1 MMENAITLKTVNEL
15 LQFSFYIPSYQRG
28 YRWTAQEVTDLLND
42 IDEFTPREVSGTDKK
57 TWYCLQPIVVK
68 RKDNNAYEVIDGQQR
83 LTTIYLVLHYLNQD
97 YVEARRDK
105 LFSIEYETREKSKDF
120 LRNPE
125 KENND
130 NIDFFH
136 IHNAY
141 NAIDAWFSKKDYN
154 FDKSMYRSKL
164 KFSSKVIWYET
175 MEKDAISV
183 FTRLNVGKISLTN
196 SELIKALFLNNSS
209 FHSDNNERLRL
220 RQIEIAN
227 EWDNIENSLQNNK
240 FWYFL
245 SDKHVADNR
254 IEYIFD
260 LMKESDNVDRYATFR
275 YFNSKLN
282 NKSEEEMKQ
291 NWEDVQFHYQR
302 FNEWFNDRLLYHKI
316 GFILNT
322 QIVDVKTLYEKSSK
336 MQKKDFLDYL
346 DDVIKSFYRKD
357 CLLDLDYEDKH
368 TNSVLLLYNI
378 LTMLQNSHEGSY
390 FPFDT
395 FKLLKWNK
403 EHIASIKET
412 IPKNNRN
419 DWLSDVRCY
428 IDTDKPESSSLFTEI
443 DECLLDSTFD
453 DDDIFIPLFYK
464 ITDHFNQYMSNDDI
478 NGISNLALL
487 DESTNKSYKNAVFP
501 LKRKRIIDLDKSG
514 EFVPL
519 CTKNTF
525 LKYFSDYPPKISFW
539 SQDDRE
545 MYEKDLV
552 RVLSEYMEVERCDA
566 E

>member
-1 MMENAITLKTVNEL
+1 MKNTITLKTVNEL

-28 YRWTAQEVTDLLND
+28 YRWTKQEVTDLLND
-42 IDEFTPREVSGTDKK
+42 IDEFSPREVSGTDEK
-57 TWYCLQPIVVK
+57 TWYCLQPVVVK
-68 RKDNNAYEVIDGQQR
+68 RKDNDVYEVIDGQQR
-83 LTTIYLVLHYLNQD
+83 LTTIYLILHYLNQD
-97 YVEARRDK
+97 YVENRRDK
-105 LFSIEYETREKSKDF
+105 LFSIEYQTRPKSKDF

-125 KENND
+125 IENND

-141 NAIDAWFSKKDYN
+141 KSIDDWFSNKDYN
-154 FDKSMYRSKL
+154 FDKNMFRSKL
-164 KFSSKVIWYET
+164 KFSSKFIWYET

-183 FTRLNVGKISLTN
+183 FTRLNVGKIGLTN
-196 SELIKALFLNNSS
+196 SELIKALFLNNSN
-209 FHSDNNERLRL
+209 FHSDNKERLRL

-245 SDKHVADNR
+245 SDRYVIDNR

-260 LMKESDNVDRYATFR
+260 LMKESNNVDGYATFR
-275 YFNSKLN
+275 FFSSKLN
-282 NKSEEEMKQ
+282 NKSEQDMKQ

-302 FNEWFNDRLLYHKI
+302 FNEWFNDRILYHKI

-322 QIVDVKTLYEKSSK
+322 RIVDVKILYEKSSV
-336 MQKKDFLDYL
+336 MQKKSFLNYL
-346 DDVIKSFYRKD
+346 DKVIKDFYRKD
-357 CLLDLDYEDKH
+357 YLLDLDYEDKH

-395 FKLLKWNK
+395 FKLMKWNK
-403 EHIASIKET
+403 EHIASVKET
-412 IPKNNRN
+412 IPNKNRN
-419 DWLSDVRCY
+419 EWLSDVRCF
-428 IDTDKPESSSLFTEI
+428 IDTEKPESSRLLSEL
-443 DECLLDSTFD
+443 DNCLLESTFD
-453 DDDIFIPLFYK
+453 KDDIFIPLFNE
-464 ITDHFNQYMSNDDI
+464 ITDHFNQYMRNEDI
-478 NGISNLALL
+478 NSISNLALL
-487 DESTNKSYKNAVFP
+487 DETTNKSYKNSVFP
-501 LKRKRIIDLDKSG
+501 LKRKRIIDLDKKG

-525 LKYFSDYPPKISFW
+525 LKYFSDYPPKLSFW
-539 SQDDRE
+539 SQPDRE

-552 RVLSEYMEVERCDA
+552 RVLSEYMEVEHCDA

>member
-1 MMENAITLKTVNEL
+1 MMKNAITLKTVNEL

-28 YRWTAQEVTDLLND
+28 YRWAAQEVTDLLND
-42 IDEFTPREVSGTDKK
+42 IDEFKPREVTGTDEK

-83 LTTIYLVLHYLNQD
+83 LTTIYLILHYLNQG
-97 YVEARRDK
+97 YIEARRDK

-120 LRNPE
+120 LQNPE
-125 KENND
+125 IENND

-141 NAIDAWFSKKDYN
+141 KAIDVWFSKKDYN
-154 FDKSMYRSKL
+154 FDESMYRSKL

-196 SELIKALFLNNSS
+196 SELIKALFLNNSN

-245 SDKHVADNR
+245 SDKHVSDNR

-275 YFNSKLN
+275 YFNLKLN
-282 NKSEEEMKQ
+282 NKSEQDMKQ

-322 QIVDVKTLYEKSSK
+322 QIVDVKTLYEKSSI
-336 MQKKDFLDYL
+336 MQKKAFLDYL
-346 DDVIKSFYRKD
+346 DDVIKDFYRKD

-419 DWLSDVRCY
+419 DWLTDVRCY
-428 IDTDKPESSSLFTEI
+428 IDTDKSESSSLFTEL
-443 DECLLDSTFD
+443 DACLLNSTFD

-487 DESTNKSYKNAVFP
+487 DESTNKSYRNAVFP
-501 LKRKRIIDLDKSG
+501 LKRKRIIDLDKNG

-539 SQDDRE
+539 SQDDRD

-552 RVLSEYMEVERCDA
+552 RVLSEYMGVDHYDA

>member
-1 MMENAITLKTVNEL
+1 MKNAITLKTVNEL

-42 IDEFTPREVSGTDKK
+42 IDEFIPREVNGTDEK

-68 RKDNNAYEVIDGQQR
+68 RKENNTYEVIDGQQR
-83 LTTIYLVLHYLNQD
+83 LTTIYLILHYLNQG
-97 YVEARRDK
+97 YIESRRDN
-105 LFSIEYETREKSKDF
+105 LFSIEYETREKSKEF
-120 LRNPE
+120 LQNPE
-125 KENND
+125 TENND

-141 NAIDAWFSKKDYN
+141 ASIHTWFSSRGNN
-154 FDKSMYRSKL
+154 FDESMYRSKF

-175 MEKDAISV
+175 MEKDTISV
-183 FTRLNVGKISLTN
+183 FTRLNIGKINLTN
-196 SELIKALFLNNSS
+196 SELIKALFLNNSN
-209 FHSDNNERLRL
+209 FHSENNERLRL

-227 EWDNIENSLQNNK
+227 EWDNIENALQNNK

-245 SDKHVADNR
+245 SDKYVTENR

-260 LMKESDNVDRYATFR
+260 LMKECDNVDRYATFR
-275 YFNSKLN
+275 YFNLKLN
-282 NKSEEEMKQ
+282 NKSEEDMKQ

-302 FNEWFNDRLLYHKI
+302 FNEWFNNRFLYHKI

-322 QIVDVKTLYEKSSK
+322 QIVDVKALYEKSSI
-336 MQKKDFLDYL
+336 MQKNAFIDYL
-346 DDVIKSFYRKD
+346 DCIIKDFYRKD

-378 LTMLQNSHEGSY
+378 LTMLQNSHDGSY

-412 IPKNNRN
+412 IPQNNRN

-428 IDTDKPESSSLFTEI
+428 IDNEKPESSNLISEI
-443 DECLLDSTFD
+443 GACLLNSTFD
-453 DDDIFIPLFYK
+453 DDVFIPLFYK
-464 ITDHFNQYMSNDDI
+464 ITDHFNQHMSNDDI

-539 SQDDRE
+539 SQEDRE
-545 MYEKDLV
+545 MYEKDLI
-552 RVLSEYMEVERCDA
+552 RVLSEYMEVDGCDA

>member
-1 MMENAITLKTVNEL
+1 MKNAITLKTVSEL

-42 IDEFTPREVSGTDKK
+42 IDEFVPREVNGTDEK

-68 RKDNNAYEVIDGQQR
+68 RKENNAYEVIDGQQR
-83 LTTIYLVLHYLNQD
+83 LTTIYLVLHYLNQG

-105 LFSIEYETREKSKDF
+105 LFSIEYETREKSKEF
-120 LRNPE
+120 LQNPE
-125 KENND
+125 IENND

-141 NAIDAWFSKKDYN
+141 KAIQNWFTIKGSD
-154 FDKSMYRSKL
+154 FDESMYRSKF

-196 SELIKALFLNNSS
+196 SELIKALFLNNSN
-209 FHSDNNERLRL
+209 FHSENNERLRL

-227 EWDNIENSLQNNK
+227 EWDNIENTLQNNK
-240 FWYFL
+240 FWFFL
-245 SDKHVADNR
+245 SDKYVTDNR

-282 NKSEEEMKQ
+282 NKSEEDMKQ

-302 FNEWFNDRLLYHKI
+302 FNEWFNDRILYHKI

-322 QIVDVKTLYEKSSK
+322 QIVNVKTLYEKSSI
-336 MQKKDFLDYL
+336 MQKNAFLDYL
-346 DDVIKSFYRKD
+346 DEVIKDFYRKD

-378 LTMLQNSHEGSY
+378 LTMLQNSHDDSY

-395 FKLLKWNK
+395 YKLLKWNK
-403 EHIASIKET
+403 EHIASIKEA
-412 IPKNNRN
+412 IPKNNRD

-428 IDTDKPESSSLFTEI
+428 IDTDKQEASNLLIEL
-443 DECLLDSTFD
+443 DECLSNSKFD
-453 DDDIFIPLFYK
+453 KDEFFIPLFYK
-464 ITDHFNQYMSNDDI
+464 ITDHFNQYLTNDDI

-552 RVLSEYMEVERCDA
+552 RVLSDYMEVDHCATE
-566 E
+566 

>member
-1 MMENAITLKTVNEL
+1 MVNTITLKTVNEL

-28 YRWTAQEVTDLLND
+28 YRWTKQEVTDLLND
-42 IDEFTPREVSGTDKK
+42 IDEFSPREVSGTDEK

-68 RKDNNAYEVIDGQQR
+68 SKYRNIYEVIDGQQR
-83 LTTIYLVLHYLNQD
+83 LTTIYLILHYLNQD
-97 YVEARRDK
+97 YVETRRDK
-105 LFSIEYETREKSKDF
+105 LYSLEYETREESKEY
-120 LRNPE
+120 LQNPE
-125 KENND
+125 VENND

-141 NAIDAWFSKKDYN
+141 MAIDNWFSLKDFN
-154 FDKSMYRSKL
+154 FDKNMFRSKL

-196 SELIKALFLNNSS
+196 SELIKALFLNNSN
-209 FHSDNNERLRL
+209 FHSDNIDRLRL

-245 SDKHVADNR
+245 SDKNVVDNR

-275 YFNSKLN
+275 YFNLELN
-282 NKSEEEMKQ
+282 NKSEYDMKK
-291 NWEDVQFHYQR
+291 NWEAVQFHYQR
-302 FNEWFNDRLLYHKI
+302 FNEWFNDRHLYHKI

-322 QIVDVKTLYEKSSK
+322 QIIDVKTLYNKSSI
-336 MQKKDFLDYL
+336 MQKKAFLSYL
-346 DDVIKSFYRKD
+346 DDVIKEFYRKD
-357 CLLDLDYEDKH
+357 YLLDLDYEDKH

-378 LTMLQNSHEGSY
+378 LTMLQNSHDGSY

-395 FKLLKWNK
+395 FKLLRWNK
-403 EHIASIKET
+403 EHIASIKDN

-419 DWLSDVRCY
+419 DWLNDVRCY
-428 IDTDKPESSSLFTEI
+428 IDMVKPEASSIILE
-443 DECLLDSTFD
+443 LDSCLKYLTYDND
-453 DDDIFIPLFYK
+453 DVFIPLFNK
-464 ITDHFNQYMSNDDI
+464 ITDHFNQYMVNDDI
-478 NGISNLALL
+478 NNISNLALL

-501 LKRKRIIDLDKSG
+501 LKRKRIIDLDKNG

-525 LKYFSDYPPKISFW
+525 LKYFSEYPPRLSFW
-539 SQDDRE
+539 SQEDRE
-545 MYEKDLV
+545 MYEKDLI
-552 RVLSEYMEVERCDA
+552 RVLSEYMEVDRCDA

>member
-1 MMENAITLKTVNEL
+1 MKNAITLKTVSEL

-42 IDEFTPREVSGTDKK
+42 IDEFIPREVNGTDEK

-68 RKDNNAYEVIDGQQR
+68 RKENNAYEVIDGQQR
-83 LTTIYLVLHYLNQD
+83 LTTIYLILHYLNQG
-97 YVEARRDK
+97 YVESRRDN
-105 LFSIEYETREKSKDF
+105 LFSIEYETREKSKEF
-120 LRNPE
+120 LKNPE
-125 KENND
+125 TENND

-141 NAIDAWFSKKDYN
+141 TAIHTWFLNRGNN
-154 FDKSMYRSKL
+154 FDESMYRSKF
-164 KFSSKVIWYET
+164 KFNSKVIWYET
-175 MEKDAISV
+175 MEKDTISV
-183 FTRLNVGKISLTN
+183 FTRLNIGKINLTN
-196 SELIKALFLNNSS
+196 SELIKALFLNNSN
-209 FHSDNNERLRL
+209 FHSENNERLRL

-227 EWDNIENSLQNNK
+227 EWDNIENALQNNK

-245 SDKHVADNR
+245 SDKYVTENR

-282 NKSEEEMKQ
+282 NKTEEDMKQ

-302 FNEWFNDRLLYHKI
+302 FNEWFNDRFLYHKI

-322 QIVDVKTLYEKSSK
+322 QIVDVKTLYEKSSI
-336 MQKKDFLDYL
+336 MQKNAFIDYL
-346 DDVIKSFYRKD
+346 DCIIKDFYRKD

-378 LTMLQNSHEGSY
+378 LTMLQNSHDGSY

-403 EHIASIKET
+403 EHIASIKEA

-428 IDTDKPESSSLFTEI
+428 IDIDKSESSNLITEL
-443 DECLLDSTFD
+443 DACLLHSTFD
-453 DDDIFIPLFYK
+453 DDDVFIPLFYK

-539 SQDDRE
+539 SQEDRE
-545 MYEKDLV
+545 MYEKDLI
-552 RVLSEYMEVERCDA
+552 RVLSEYMEVDGCD
-566 E
+566 EE